1 MPRSPSKAALDA
13 VPRDAPVKAACVP
26 DRTGTHARLRQALQ
40 RLYPAGDERPDW
52 LDHLLVR
59 LDRER

>member
-13 VPRDAPVKAACVP
+13 VPRDAPVKATCIP
-26 DRTGTHARLRQALQ
+26 DRTGTNARLGQALQ

-52 LDHLLVR
+52 LGDLLLR